1 MAKKAKLDILE
12 ITIDEKS
19 EDKLHDDITL
29 EEKEEE
35 SDEKRSGL
43 DILSKIKGWVR
54 KPLFW
59 IMLISVVMLGL
70 IGGIFI
76 SLNEGMDEK
85 GPVEQKKRAVS
96 GIPVPAE
103 VKMVLFEGFVIDQR
117 DEKGN
122 TWIVFCDVALEL
134 DKPETAKTVD
144 SDRVDVRN
152 VIYTLL
158 KQETVKEGLSSEGKT
173 RLKERLRNELNNLFG
188 ENLIKNIYFTRYEM
202 N

>member
-59 IMLISVVMLGL
+59 IILISVVMLGL

>member
-29 EEKEEE
+29 EAKEEE

-103 VKMVLFEGFVIDQR
+103 VKMVLS
-117 DEKGN
+117 
-122 TWIVFCDVALEL
+122 
-134 DKPETAKTVD
+134 ETAKTVD

>member
-43 DILSKIKGWVR
+43 DILSKVKGWVR

-59 IMLISVVMLGL
+59 IILISVVMLGL

-103 VKMVLFEGFVIDQR
+103 VKMVLFEGFVVDQR

-122 TWIVFCDVALEL
+122 T
-134 DKPETAKTVD
+134 
-144 SDRVDVRN
+144 
-152 VIYTLL
+152 
-158 KQETVKEGLSSEGKT
+158 G
-173 RLKERLRNELNNLFG
+173 
-188 ENLIKNIYFTRYEM
+188 
-202 N
+202 